1 MSELTSSLLAVA
13 IASGVVLHLAWL
25 ARASRNKAK
34 AALAADGAKVREVIP
49 DAVDVSEG
57 TAGVV
62 TWAGSW
68 NGEHAQVRTI
78 VDTLTTRKLPTRW
91 LSVTITEPVAV
102 PGTFDMMMRPGSP
115 TTFSNFDHLEHT
127 LPKTTVLPAEAVL
140 RTDRR
145 GVAFPQ
151 DVIAAHAG
159 IFAEGRAKELLIT
172 PKGVRIVWLLAQ
184 ADRARYGVFRQAAF
198 ADARL
203 DPALLEE
210 LLGVA
215 SSLRHAI
222 NRRERRAA

>member
-1 MSELTSSLLAVA
+1 MSELTSVLLAGVIALSVA
-13 IASGVVLHLAWL
+13 FHLAWL
-25 ARASRNKAK
+25 ARASRNRAK
-34 AALAADGAKVREVIP
+34 TALAADEASIHAVIP
-49 DAVDVSEG
+49 DAIDVSDG
-57 TAGVV
+57 TAGVA

-68 NGEHAQVRTI
+68 NDERVQVRTI
-78 VDTLTTRKLPTRW
+78 VDTLATRKLPARW
-91 LSVTITEPVAV
+91 LSVSITEPVAV
-102 PGTFDMMMRPGSP
+102 PGIFDMMMRPGSP

-127 LPKTTVLPAEAVL
+127 LPKTTALPAEAVL

-198 ADARL
+198 GDAKL

-210 LLGVA
+210 LLAAA

-222 NRRERRAA
+222 NRRESQAA

>member
-1 MSELTSSLLAVA
+1 MSELMSVLLTGAIAVA
-13 IASGVVLHLAWL
+13 VVLHLVWL
-25 ARASRNKAK
+25 ARANRNKAW
-34 AALAADGAKVREVIP
+34 AALADDAAAIRAVIP
-49 DAVDVSEG
+49 DAIDVSEG
-57 TAGVV
+57 TAGVA

-68 NGEHAQVRTI
+68 NGERAQVRTI
-78 VDTLTTRKLPTRW
+78 VDTLATRKLPTRW

-102 PGTFDMMMRPGSP
+102 PGVFDMMMRPGSP

-127 LPKTTVLPAEAVL
+127 LPKVTAFPAEAVL

-151 DVIAAHAG
+151 DLIAAHAG
-159 IFAEGRAKELLIT
+159 IFAESRAKELLIT

-198 ADARL
+198 GDARL

-210 LLGVA
+210 LLATA

-222 NRRERRAA
+222 NKRERQAA

>member
-1 MSELTSSLLAVA
+1 MSQSMSALFAGAIVLA
-13 IASGVVLHLAWL
+13 VVLHLTWL

-34 AALAADGAKVREVIP
+34 AALAADEASIRAAVP
-49 DAVDVSEG
+49 DAIDVSDG
-57 TAGVV
+57 TAGVAA
-62 TWAGSW
+62 WAGSW
-68 NGEHAQVRTI
+68 NGERAQVRTI
-78 VDTLTTRKLPTRW
+78 IDTLATRKLPTRW
-91 LSVTITEPVAV
+91 LSVSITEPVAV
-102 PGTFDMMMRPGSP
+102 PGIFDMMMRPGSP
-115 TTFSNFDHLEHT
+115 TTFSNFDHLQHT
-127 LPKTTVLPAEAVL
+127 LPKVTAFPAEAVL

-198 ADARL
+198 GDARL
-203 DPALLEE
+203 DSELIEE
-210 LLGVA
+210 LLAAA

-222 NRRERRAA
+222 NQCERQAA

>member
-1 MSELTSSLLAVA
+1 MSELTSALLTGA
-13 IASGVVLHLAWL
+13 IAFAVVLHLAWL
-25 ARASRNKAK
+25 AHSSRNRAK
-34 AALAADGAKVREVIP
+34 AALAADAASIHAVIP
-49 DAVDVSEG
+49 DAIDISDG
-57 TAGVV
+57 TAGVA
-62 TWAGSW
+62 TWAGAW
-68 NGEHAQVRTI
+68 NGERVQVRTI
-78 VDTLTTRKLPTRW
+78 VDTLATRKLPTRW

-127 LPKTTVLPAEAVL
+127 LPKTIALPAEAVL

-184 ADRARYGVFRQAAF
+184 ADRVRYGVFRQAAF
-198 ADARL
+198 GESRP
-203 DPALLEE
+203 DPALIEE
-210 LLGVA
+210 LLTAA

-222 NRRERRAA
+222 NQRERQAA

>member
-1 MSELTSSLLAVA
+1 MSELMSVLLTGA
-13 IASGVVLHLAWL
+13 IALAVVLHLVWL
-25 ARASRNKAK
+25 ARASRNKAW
-34 AALAADGAKVREVIP
+34 AALAADAAAIRAVIP
-49 DAVDVSEG
+49 DAIDVSDG
-57 TAGVV
+57 TAGVA

-68 NGEHAQVRTI
+68 NGERAQVRTI
-78 VDTLTTRKLPTRW
+78 VDTLATRKLPTRW

-102 PGTFDMMMRPGSP
+102 PGVFDMMMRPGSP

-127 LPKTTVLPAEAVL
+127 LPKVTAFPAEAVL

-151 DVIAAHAG
+151 DLIAAHAG
-159 IFAEGRAKELLIT
+159 IFAESRAKELLIT

-184 ADRARYGVFRQAAF
+184 ADRARYGVYRQAAF
-198 ADARL
+198 GDARL

-210 LLGVA
+210 LLATA

-222 NRRERRAA
+222 NKRERQAA